1 MTLLPLR
8 LQDVRVGAEKRRQAF
23 PDGFRRRTS
32 RRTPGPPLVPG
43 PGRGF
48 LFDFS
53 QLPSGGYFFFT
64 SLSTSAFMLAFSA
77 TMKDSKFF
85 PLM

>member
-1 MTLLPLR
+1 MTLLRFR
-8 LQDVRVGAEKRRQAF
+8 LQGVRIGAEKRF
-23 PDGFRRRTS
+23 PDGLRRRTIL
-32 RRTPGPPLVPG
+32 RTPGPPQVRR
-43 PGRGF
+43 PGRGYS
-48 LFDFS
+48 FDFS

-64 SLSTSAFMLAFSA
+64 SLSTSAFMLAFSC